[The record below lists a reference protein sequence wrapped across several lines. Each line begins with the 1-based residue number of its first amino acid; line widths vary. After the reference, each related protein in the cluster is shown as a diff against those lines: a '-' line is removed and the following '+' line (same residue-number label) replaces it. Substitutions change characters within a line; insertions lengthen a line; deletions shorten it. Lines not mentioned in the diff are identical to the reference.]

1 MQKIGLFIPCYIDA
15 FFPKVGIATLE
26 LLEKCGQNVEY
37 PMAQTCCGQPLAN
50 VGCHSDAAEAE
61 ALFVRHFSRYDAIV
75 VPSGSCAHHVRDRFE
90 SISQTEEVRHVRSHI
105 YELVE
110 FLHDILEVQAFPW
123 AEFPHKVGIHN
134 GCSTLRSLRTAS
146 MSELGEPFFSKPQAL
161 LSRVK
166 GISFVTPERPDECCG
181 FGGTFSITEEAVSI
195 RMGLDKVQD
204 YYKAGAEYIVS
215 ADSSCLMHQQGC
227 AEHAGVPIRFI
238 HIAEILNGAQA

>member
-1 MQKIGLFIPCYIDA
+1 
-15 FFPKVGIATLE
+15 
-26 LLEKCGQNVEY
+26 
-37 PMAQTCCGQPLAN
+37 
-50 VGCHSDAAEAE
+50 
-61 ALFVRHFSRYDAIV
+61 
-75 VPSGSCAHHVRDRFE
+75 VRDHFE
-90 SISQTEEVRHVRSHI
+90 AIPQTEAVRHVRSHT

-110 FLHDILEVQAFPW
+110 FLHDILKIQAFPW

-146 MSELGEPFFSKPQAL
+146 MSELGEAFFSKPKAL

-166 GISFVTPERPDECCG
+166 GISFTTPQRPDECCG

-204 YYKAGAEYIVS
+204 HYKAGAEYIVS
-215 ADSSCLMHQQGC
+215 TDSSCLMHQQGC
-227 AEHAGVPIRFI
+227 AERAGIPIRFI